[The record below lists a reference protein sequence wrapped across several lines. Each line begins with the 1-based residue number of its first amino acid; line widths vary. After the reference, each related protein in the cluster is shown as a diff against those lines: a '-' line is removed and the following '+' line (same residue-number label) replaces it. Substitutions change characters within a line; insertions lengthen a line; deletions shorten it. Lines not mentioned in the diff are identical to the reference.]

1 MRILPF
7 LLLAVLLSFSS
18 ELVAQQK
25 FERETRLR
33 ENDVPAAALSFIQ
46 ATDPQERIRWYYEE
60 NLEGNSVEAKFKRES
75 VRYSVEFDTLG
86 NIQDVEI
93 EISPEELE
101 ASLKQQIDEKLAEQ
115 FTKYKW
121 QKLQRQFTGSVLQL
135 QNLLREEAGLDGY
148 TIHYELE
155 LKGTKSGDKALY
167 EITFDEAGQIT
178 RQRQIIFK
186 NANHLEY

>member
-7 LLLAVLLSFSS
+7 LLLAVLLSFSNG
-18 ELVAQQK
+18 LTAQQK

-33 ENDVPAAALSFIQ
+33 ENNVPAVALSFIQ

-93 EISPEELE
+93 EISPDELE
-101 ASLKQQIDEKLAEQ
+101 SSLKDEVDDNLTEQ

-121 QKLQRQFTGSVLQL
+121 QKLQRQYTGSVAQL
-135 QNLLREEAGLDGY
+135 QSLLRGEQGLIGL
-148 TIHYELE
+148 TIRYELE
-155 LKGTKSGDKALY
+155 LKGTKDHHTALY
-167 EITFDEAGQIT
+167 EITFDEAGLIT
-178 RQRQIIFK
+178 QQRQIIFK

>member
-1 MRILPF
+1 MRIFPF
-7 LLLAVLLSFSS
+7 LLLAVLLSFSNG
-18 ELVAQQK
+18 LTAQKK

-75 VRYSVEFDTLG
+75 ARYSVEFDTLG

-93 EISPEELE
+93 EISPDELE
-101 ASLKQQIDEKLAEQ
+101 SSLKDEVDDNLTEQ

-121 QKLQRQFTGSVLQL
+121 QKLQRQYTGSVTQL
-135 QNLLREEAGLDGY
+135 QSLLRGEQELSGL
-148 TIHYELE
+148 TIRYELE
-155 LKGTKSGDKALY
+155 LKGTKERHTALY
-167 EITFDEAGQIT
+167 EITFDEAGLIT